1 MSRLPRRALLL
12 GGGALLAGCQPSRPA
27 SRPAPRPPGAPT
39 PGPARLQAAP
49 LVQSGDAT
57 SSSAVV
63 WAKATGAHAER
74 GGRLVVD
81 VTGVDDPGFAR
92 ARRFTG
98 PAATP
103 ETDFTAQLALRDLPA
118 GAPLLYRAGFG
129 EPTPA
134 GMTVGRTR
142 TAAVDDRELRFVWS
156 GDTVG
161 QGWGIDPARGG
172 LAAYGAM
179 RALAPDFF
187 VHVGD
192 MIYAD
197 SPLVAEVPL
206 DDGTVW
212 RNLVTPAK
220 QRVAE
225 TLDDF
230 RGCFAYPFLC
240 AEFQRFAR
248 EVPLYAI
255 WDDHE
260 VFNDW
265 WPGAVRDDARA
276 TEQRADVLARHAVR
290 AMREYVPLRP
300 SARLYRSVR
309 WGAGAEL
316 FFLDGRSYRSPDG
329 ENLEPEGSAFWGDE
343 QLAWLTR
350 GLTTS
355 TATWKVV
362 ATDMPLGLVLPHAA
376 ATERGR
382 ATQEGFGQS
391 DGPPLG
397 RERELARLLSACR
410 AAGVHN
416 LLFLTADVHYAAV
429 HRFTPE
435 RAFFKDFNTFHECV
449 AGPLH
454 ASSFPP
460 KRTDGTFGPEV
471 LFQVAEPVASGSG
484 PHQDRQ
490 SFGVVH
496 VARGTHALTVTLRS
510 GRGALLHEVTLQP
523 RGPR

>member
-1 MSRLPRRALLL
+1 
-12 GGGALLAGCQPSRPA
+12 
-27 SRPAPRPPGAPT
+27 
-39 PGPARLQAAP
+39 
-49 LVQSGDAT
+49 VQSGDAT

-63 WAKATGAHAER
+63 WAKATGEDAER

-81 VTGVDDPGFAR
+81 VTRVDDPGFVR
-92 ARRFTG
+92 ARRVMG
-98 PAATP
+98 PRATP
-103 ETDFTAQLALRDLPA
+103 ATDLTAQLVVEGLPA
-118 GAPLLYRAGFG
+118 GAPLLYRAGFVRAGLG
-129 EPTPA
+129 EPSPES
-134 GMTVGRTR
+134 MTMGRTR
-142 TAAVDDRELRFVWS
+142 TAATDDRELRFVWS

-161 QGWGIDPARGG
+161 QGWGIDPERGG

-240 AEFQRFAR
+240 SEFQRFAR

-265 WPGAVRDDARA
+265 WPGAVRSDPRA
-276 TEQRADVLARHAVR
+276 TEQRADVLARHALR

-316 FFLDGRSYRSPDG
+316 FLLDGRSYRSPDG
-329 ENLEPEGSAFWGDE
+329 ENLEPEGSAFWGEE
-343 QLAWLTR
+343 QLAWLAR
-350 GLTTS
+350 GVTTS
-355 TATWKVV
+355 TATWKII
-362 ATDMPLGLVLPHAA
+362 ATDMPLALVLPHSA
-376 ATERGR
+376 ATEHTR

-391 DGPPLG
+391 DGAPLG
-397 RERELARLLSACR
+397 RERELATLLSSCR

-435 RAFFKDFNTFHECV
+435 RAIFKDFNAFHECV

-471 LFQVAEPVASGSG
+471 LFQVTEPVVSGSG
-484 PHQDRQ
+484 PHHDRQ
-490 SFGVVH
+490 SFGLVR
-496 VARGTHALTVTLRS
+496 VAPGSHALTVALRS
-510 GRGALLHEVTLQP
+510 GRGALLHEVALQP